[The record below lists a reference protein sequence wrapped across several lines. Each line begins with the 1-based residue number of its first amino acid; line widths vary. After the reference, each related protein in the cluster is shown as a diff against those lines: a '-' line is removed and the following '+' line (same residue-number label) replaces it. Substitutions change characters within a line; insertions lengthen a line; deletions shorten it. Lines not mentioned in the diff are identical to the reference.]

1 LLNGTSS
8 VLYGTVPE
16 LAPAGRTE
24 KAFAIFYTGTIGAS
38 ATAPILFGVLG
49 DAMGSHIAIMATA
62 LTAAVILPLAVVLAP
77 KLRPE
82 NLLTKAR

>member
-1 LLNGTSS
+1 
-8 VLYGTVPE
+8 
-16 LAPAGRTE
+16 
-24 KAFAIFYTGTIGAS
+24 
-38 ATAPILFGVLG
+38 
-49 DAMGSHIAIMATA
+49 MATA